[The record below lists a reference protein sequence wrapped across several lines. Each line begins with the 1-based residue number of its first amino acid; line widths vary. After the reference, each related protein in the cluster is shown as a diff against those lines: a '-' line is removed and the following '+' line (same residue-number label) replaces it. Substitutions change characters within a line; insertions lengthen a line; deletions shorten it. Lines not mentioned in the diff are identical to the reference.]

1 MTPEAY
7 LARVQTLL
15 PVVRERASYAEHLRR
30 LPDTTWHDFQAA
42 GLFRALQPGRY
53 GGYELDPVTF
63 YQAVIDLGTVCGSSA
78 WILAILGAHNWYLG
92 LFPPQAQKDVWHTD
106 TSVQLSTSLS
116 PTGHVE
122 RVDGGYRLHGRWS
135 FSSGCDFCQWAILG
149 GVMPPLQAGE
159 PSESRTFLVPRCDYT
174 IEDNW
179 HVLGLCGTG
188 SKDLV
193 VTEAVVPAYRTLSY
207 RETFDLRH
215 PGTAVNAS
223 PLYRLPFG
231 TVFFYALAAP
241 AIGVALGA
249 IQTFREQAS
258 VRLSV
263 RGDGRVAEDPFIQL
277 CLAEAAATVSAAHDR
292 LLHNFAELMHLL
304 RAGHEI
310 PLTQR
315 ARYRWDAAQAV
326 AWCVQA
332 VDRLFAASGGRAIF
346 VDHPIQRA
354 FRDVHAIQAHAGNNT
369 EKAAAIFGR
378 SEFSLP
384 PVDLR
389 F

>member
-1 MTPEAY
+1 M
-7 LARVQTLL
+7 
-15 PVVRERASYAEHLRR
+15 RERASYAEHLRR
-30 LPDTTWHDFQAA
+30 LPDATWHDFQAA

-78 WILAILGAHNWYLG
+78 WILAILGAHNWFG

-122 RVDGGYRLHGRWS
+122 RLDGGYRLHGRWS
-135 FSSGCDFCQWAILG
+135 FSSGCDLCQWAILG

-304 RAGHEI
+304 RAGHD
-310 PLTQR
+310 PADT
-315 ARYRWDAAQAV
+315 AA
-326 AWCVQA
+326 
-332 VDRLFAASGGRAIF
+332 RAIGGMRRKRSRG
-346 VDHPIQRA
+346 VCKPLIACLQPVADGPSLSTTRSSGPSAMCMPSRRTRAIIPKRRQPSLAAPSSASHP
-354 FRDVHAIQAHAGNNT
+354 
-369 EKAAAIFGR
+369 
-378 SEFSLP
+378 
-384 PVDLR
+384 
-389 F
+389 

>member
-7 LARVQTLL
+7 LARVQAVL
-15 PVVRERASYAEHLRR
+15 PAVRARAPYAEHLRR
-30 LPDTTWHDFQAA
+30 LPDETWHAFQAA
-42 GLFRALQPGRY
+42 GLFRALQPARY
-53 GGYELDPVTF
+53 GGYELDPGTF
-63 YQAVIDLGTVCGSSA
+63 YQAVIDMGTVCGSTA
-78 WILAILGAHNWYLG
+78 WILAILGAHNWLLG
-92 LFPPQAQKDVWHTD
+92 LFPPQAQEDVWHAD
-106 TSVQLSTSLS
+106 TSVQIATSLS
-116 PTGHVE
+116 PTGHIE
-122 RVDGGYRLHGRWS
+122 RVDGGFRLHGRWS

-149 GVMPPLQAGE
+149 GVVPPLQAGE
-159 PSESRTFLVPRCDYT
+159 PPESLAFLVPRSAYM

-193 VTEAVVPAYRTLSY
+193 VAEAVVPAYRTFSY
-207 RETFDLRH
+207 RDAFDLRH
-215 PGTAVNAS
+215 PGTTVNAA

-231 TVFFYALAAP
+231 TVFFSALAAP

-249 IQTFREQAS
+249 LQTFQEQANAR
-258 VRLSV
+258 VSV

-277 CLAEAAATVSAAHDR
+277 CLAEGTATVSAAHER
-292 LLHNFAELMHLL
+292 LLHTFAELMHLL

-310 PLTQR
+310 PLTRR
-315 ARYRWDAAQAV
+315 ARARWDAAQAV

-354 FRDVHAIQAHAGNNT
+354 FRDVHAIRAHAGNHT
-369 EKAAAIFGR
+369 EKAAVLFGR
-378 SEFSLP
+378 AAFSLP